1 VTPAVGFAD
10 GAAPIT
16 SPCHF
21 ALIHYGE
28 EELRAGVLDFLTPA
42 VEDPKQAIYLCGPAG
57 EASHTLA
64 YLAEHAGR
72 DLRTLV
78 AERRI
83 VLGHGDRDA
92 DQQLQNLLDPLR
104 ELVDRGFSMVRVVGP
119 AAWGAIGY
127 ATPEDFLWY
136 ESRILPGI
144 EGLEPAAI
152 MCTYDAARLPAR
164 ALVYGALETHTHT
177 LIDGLLSESPSF
189 MPADA
194 YLKTRLIH
202 LPWLEP
208 VEPQLH
214 PSSGGEDDPGR
225 GQGSQS
231 R

>member
-1 VTPAVGFAD
+1 MTPVRFAR
-10 GAAPIT
+10 GQQQLA

-21 ALIHYGE
+21 VLIHYGE
-28 EELRAGVLDFLTPA
+28 RELLEGVLDFLSPA
-42 VEDPKQAIYLCGPAG
+42 VEDPKQAIYLCGPGG
-57 EASHTLA
+57 EASRSLA
-64 YLAEHAGR
+64 YLAEYAHR
-72 DLRTLV
+72 DLRAEV
-78 AERRI
+78 ADRRI
-83 VLGHGDRDA
+83 VLGQGDRDA

-104 ELVDRGFSMVRVVGP
+104 ELCERGFSMVRVVGP
-119 AAWGAIGY
+119 AAWDVTGY

-144 EGLEPAAI
+144 ADLEPAAI

-177 LIDGLLSESPSF
+177 MIDGLVSESPSF

-208 VEPQLH
+208 GDRRQDQ
-214 PSSGGEDDPGR
+214 SSDGEDGPGR
-225 GQGSQS
+225 GRGSRSQ
-231 R
+231 

>member
-1 VTPAVGFAD
+1 MTPVRFAR
-10 GAAPIT
+10 GQYELS

-21 ALIHYGE
+21 VLIHYGD
-28 EELRAGVLDFLTPA
+28 EELRAGTLDFLAPA
-42 VEDPKQAIYLCGPAG
+42 LEDPKQAIYLCGPGG
-57 EASHTLA
+57 EASRSLA

-72 DLRTLV
+72 DLSGDV

-104 ELVDRGFSMVRVVGP
+104 ELCDRGFRVVRVVGP
-119 AAWGAIGY
+119 AAWGVIGY

-144 EGLEPAAI
+144 EDLEPAAI

-177 LIDGLLSESPSF
+177 MIDGLLSESPSF
-189 MPADA
+189 MPADS

-208 VEPQLH
+208 GASRDDV
-214 PSSGGEDDPGR
+214 SSGEEDGPGR
-225 GQGSQS
+225 GRDS
-231 R
+231 RSR

>member
-1 VTPAVGFAD
+1 MTPAVGFAD
-10 GAAPIT
+10 GAGQIT

-28 EELRAGVLDFLTPA
+28 NELLEGVLDFLTPA
-42 VEDPKQAIYLCGPAG
+42 LEDPKQAIYLCGPEG
-57 EASHTLA
+57 EASRSLA
-64 YLAEHAGR
+64 HLAEHAGR
-72 DLRTLV
+72 DLSADV

-104 ELVDRGFSMVRVVGP
+104 ELCARGFSMVRVVGP
-119 AAWGAIGY
+119 AAWGANGY

-144 EGLEPAAI
+144 ADLEPVAI

-177 LIDGLLSESPSF
+177 MIEGLLSESPSF

-194 YLKTRLIH
+194 YLRTRLIH

-208 VEPQLH
+208 GERRRDQT
-214 PSSGGEDDPGR
+214 SGA
-225 GQGSQS
+225 
-231 R
+231 

>member
-1 VTPAVGFAD
+1 VTPVRFAH
-10 GAAPIT
+10 GQQQLV

-21 ALIHYGE
+21 VLIHYGE
-28 EELRAGVLDFLTPA
+28 EELLEGVLDFLMPA
-42 VEDPKQAIYLCGPAG
+42 LEDPKQAIYLCGPGG
-57 EASHTLA
+57 EASRSLA
-64 YLAEHAGR
+64 HLAEHVGR
-72 DLRTLV
+72 DLRADV

-119 AAWGAIGY
+119 AAWGVIGF

-144 EGLEPAAI
+144 KDLEPTAI

-177 LIDGLLSESPSF
+177 MIDGLLSESPSF

-208 VEPQLH
+208 GERPPDL
-214 PSSGGEDDPGR
+214 SSGGEDDPRR
-225 GQGSQS
+225 GQGSRS